1 MENSQLLNKESIMFL
16 FIFTLLCLYIIT
28 LIISIFRENKKH
40 KQDIKNQ
47 PILNNIEINEIKKIE
62 ISEKIDSNLNT
73 KLKLLN
79 KNFIFNNIVP
89 ILVEFKAISAE
100 NSEKLI
106 KKYIEF
112 IEFNLSGSEK
122 KLYSSKYN
130 FVQFQAKL
138 KLEIKQIIFDINIYF
153 SVNNNDI
160 ILIYVDEKEAKK
172 YNLIKE
178 ICTGKS
184 DDHQIIKNNM
194 KSNDLQELLKNF
206 K

>member
-1 MENSQLLNKESIMFL
+1 METSQYLHKESIMFL

-28 LIISIFRENKKH
+28 LIISSFRENKKP

-79 KNFIFNNIVP
+79 KDFIFNNIVP
-89 ILVEFKAISAE
+89 ILIEFKAISAE

-112 IEFNLSGSEK
+112 IEFNLSESEK
-122 KLYSSKYN
+122 NLYSSKYK

-172 YNLIKE
+172 YNIIKE

-184 DDHQIIKNNM
+184 DNHQIIKSNM